1 MVMAVEYLR
10 RKVLAGAV
18 EAVLLDAVAAEGVL
32 ASLSRRECASL
43 ENHVDSPMKE
53 LAELVVEVTV
63 LDPVEHMVDREGDLV
78 LKEAEVMEAALDKES
93 TAVLPHRRGFF
104 HMETKLKR
112 TANKE
117 EWEDMGNKQLEALVS
132 RYPVLVHTVSREVL
146 EAMANRREAS
156 RVVVT
161 GNKESKVILSSSL

>member
-1 MVMAVEYLR
+1 LVMAVEYLR

-53 LAELVVEVTV
+53 LAELVVEV

-132 RYPVLVHTVSREVL
+132 RYPELVHTVSREVL